1 MAWKRRVHAQH
12 GTTLVESTWAEVM
25 FGDGLSK
32 LKDELTGLGLR
43 FDWNP
48 ERPVNDEWAYRKLLV
63 TF

>member
-1 MAWKRRVHAQH
+1 
-12 GTTLVESTWAEVM
+12 M